1 MKTNAGSIPNASAR
15 EFEGKRVVVTGAG
28 RGIGFHVAR
37 LALRAGARVAVLAQH
52 EESARAAA
60 DALRELGE
68 VVSGFGD
75 LASYVSC
82 QRVITQAIDALGG
95 VDVLVNNA
103 GWTLTSPFLREEPA
117 YWERVMAVN
126 LWPVIWASRHVL
138 DVLVPQKLGGSIVN
152 VASDAG
158 RVGMQGEAVYAAA
171 KGGVI
176 AFSKSLAQEMA
187 RHQIRVNVVS
197 PGPTNTRVLEENLA
211 GPDQAGRI
219 ERMIQ
224 RIPLKRVAEP
234 EEIAETV
241 VFLAGPRASHITG
254 QVLSVSGG
262 LTMV

>member
-1 MKTNAGSIPNASAR
+1 MNTEESAATPDGAR
-15 EFEGKRVVVTGAG
+15 EWAGKRVVVTGAG

-52 EESARAAA
+52 QDSAETAVER
-60 DALRELGE
+60 LREWGE
-68 VVSGFGD
+68 AVPGYGD
-75 LASYVSC
+75 LADYATC
-82 QRVITQAIDALGG
+82 QRVIGGALDALGG

-103 GWTLTSPFLREEPA
+103 GWTLTAPFLSEAPS
-117 YWERVMAVN
+117 YWERVVAVN
-126 LWPVIWASRHVL
+126 LWPVIWASRQVL
-138 DVLVPQKLGGSIVN
+138 DILVQQGQGGSIVN

-187 RHQIRVNVVS
+187 RHQIRVNVVC

-219 ERMIQ
+219 ERMIK
-224 RIPLKRVAEP
+224 RIPLRRVAEP
-234 EEIAETV
+234 EEVAETV
-241 VFLAGPRASHITG
+241 VFLAGPRASQITG